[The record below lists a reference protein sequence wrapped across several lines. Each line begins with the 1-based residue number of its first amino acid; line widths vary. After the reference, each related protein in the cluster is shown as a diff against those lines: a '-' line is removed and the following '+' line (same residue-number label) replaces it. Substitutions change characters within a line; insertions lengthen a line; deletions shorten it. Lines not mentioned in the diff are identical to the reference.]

1 MFRLKS
7 LVLLSDNLSKKTATY
22 QLTVIVVNYNV
33 EYFLD
38 QCLHSVRKASKNIDV
53 EVIVV
58 DNASMD
64 GSVEMLQENYRDFR
78 LILNEENVGFSKAN
92 NQGIEIA
99 KGRYV
104 LLLNPDTVVEED
116 SFEKVVEYLD
126 AHPEVG
132 GLGVRMI
139 DGRGNFLPES
149 KRGLPKPM
157 VAFYK
162 IFGLSRIFPKSKRF
176 GQYHLGHLSEFET
189 AEIDILSGAFMLMRK
204 EALDKVGVLD
214 ESFFMYGEDIDLS
227 YRIQKGGY
235 KNVYFPDTTII
246 HYKGESTKKSSVN
259 YVFVFYR
266 AMVIFAKKHFSGNN
280 AWLFS
285 FLINIAIYFRAS
297 LAIFTRLIKTL
308 FLPVF
313 DLTCIVLGLFALTN
327 YWSMSNIEFPEEL
340 IRYSIPAYG
349 LTWVAV
355 VYFNGGYD
363 RPIKLFK
370 FLKGTLLGTLPIL
383 VAYAI
388 LPKSLQFSRLFI
400 FIGAAWVLTYYLVSR
415 VYFHFAFP
423 KWFRLRNTAKKDF
436 AIYGSPSEF
445 ERISHLLTQTQSNL
459 GDIIHITDKRLL
471 SDNDQSYDE
480 LIFASKDISN
490 AEIIALMSEMKS
502 STLDFKI
509 APEGNDLL
517 IGSNSIDTAGEL
529 YILNL
534 NALISSENKRKK
546 RLFDILGSFG
556 ILLSLPISVFL
567 FKKKTQF
574 IRNIFAVLI
583 GKRSFIGFSE
593 ALSLK
598 DVRLPRIKKGILT
611 PDDGFEFQD
620 EGITEKLN
628 LLYARD
634 YSMRKDFSILWK
646 AWRKLDS

>member
-1 MFRLKS
+1 MPE
-7 LVLLSDNLSKKTATY
+7 KTTPY

-38 QCLHSVRKASKNIDV
+38 QCLQSVRKASDGLKI

-58 DNASMD
+58 DNASRD
-64 GSVEMLQENYRDFR
+64 GSVEMLAQKYSDFH
-78 LILNEENVGFSKAN
+78 LILNEDNVGFSKAN
-92 NQGIEIA
+92 NQGIDIA
-99 KGRYV
+99 LGKYV
-104 LLLNPDTVVEED
+104 LLLNPDTVVEE
-116 SFEKVVEYLD
+116 SGFRKVIDYMD
-126 AHPEVG
+126 AHPEAG

-204 EALDKVGVLD
+204 EALDKVGALD

-235 KNVYFPDTTII
+235 KNVYFPETTII

-285 FLINIAIYFRAS
+285 FLINMAIYFRAS

-308 FLPVF
+308 FLPLF

-327 YWSMSNIEFPEEL
+327 YWSMSNIEFPDEL

-349 LTWVAV
+349 ITWVAV

-370 FLKGTLLGTLPIL
+370 YLKGTILGTLPIL

-400 FIGAAWVLTYYLVSR
+400 FIGAAWVMIYYFVSR
-415 VYFHFAFP
+415 IYFHFAFP
-423 KWFRLRNTAKKDF
+423 KWFRLRNTTKKNF
-436 AIYGSPSEF
+436 AIYGSDVEF
-445 ERISHLLTQTQSNL
+445 ERISHLLSQTQTNIGEVKKVSKEEL
-459 GDIIHITDKRLL
+459 ADETLKV
-471 SDNDQSYDE
+471 DE
-480 LIFASKDISN
+480 LIFSAKDISN
-490 AEIIALMSEMKS
+490 EEIIALMSKLKS
-502 STLDFKI
+502 NDLDFKI
-509 APEGNDLL
+509 APEASDLL

-546 RLFDILGSFG
+546 RLFDLMAAFG
-556 ILLSLPISVFL
+556 MMLSLPVSIFL
-567 FKKKTQF
+567 FKNKATYVQNVFSVLVGKK
-574 IRNIFAVLI
+574 
-583 GKRSFIGFSE
+583 SFIGFSE
-593 ALSLK
+593 ELSFK

-611 PDDGFEFQD
+611 PDDGFEFHD

-634 YSMRKDFSILWK
+634 YSMRKDFSIVWK

>member
-1 MFRLKS
+1 MYCYPLK
-7 LVLLSDNLSKKTATY
+7 LPETNYKY

-38 QCLHSVRKASKNIDV
+38 QCLTSVRKASEGLNI
-53 EVIVV
+53 ETIVV

-64 GSVEMLQENYRDFR
+64 GSVEMLEKKYSDLH
-78 LILNEENVGFSKAN
+78 LILNRDNVGFSKAN
-92 NQGIEIA
+92 NQGIEMA
-99 KGRYV
+99 QGKYV
-104 LLLNPDTVVEED
+104 LLLNPDTVVEES
-116 SFEKVVEYLD
+116 SFEKVIEYMD
-126 AHPEVG
+126 NHPDTG
-132 GLGVRMI
+132 GMGVRMV

-204 EALDKVGVLD
+204 DALDTIGLLD

-235 KNVYFPDTTII
+235 KNVYFPETTII

-285 FLINIAIYFRAS
+285 FLINMAIYFRAS
-297 LAIFTRLIKTL
+297 LAIFTRFIKTL
-308 FLPVF
+308 FLPFF
-313 DLTCIVLGLFALTN
+313 DLTCLVAGLFALTN

-340 IRYSIPAYG
+340 IRYSIPIYG

-370 FLKGTLLGTLPIL
+370 FLKGIVLGTLPIL

-388 LPKSLQFSRLFI
+388 LPKTLQFSRLFI
-400 FIGAAWVLTYYLVSR
+400 FIGAAWVMTYYVVSR
-415 VYFHFAFP
+415 IYFHFAFP
-423 KWFRLRNTAKKDF
+423 KWFRLRNTEKKDF
-436 AIYGSPSEF
+436 GIYGSLEEY
-445 ERISHLLTQTQSNL
+445 ERIAQLLSQTQTNFGSALHFSTKNEL
-459 GDIIHITDKRLL
+459 ESK
-471 SDNDQSYDE
+471 SDTVDE
-480 LIFASKDISN
+480 LIFSSKDISN
-490 AEIIALMSEMKS
+490 EEIISWMSQLKGS
-502 STLDFKI
+502 NKDFKI
-509 APEGNDLL
+509 APENSDLL
-517 IGSNSIDTAGEL
+517 IGSNSIDTAGDL

-534 NALISSENKRKK
+534 NALVSNENKRKK
-546 RLFDILGSFG
+546 RLFD
-556 ILLSLPISVFL
+556 LLAAFCMIISLPVSTF
-567 FKKKTQF
+567 FYKNKNQF
-574 IRNIFAVLI
+574 IRNVFAVFI
-583 GKRSFIGFSE
+583 GKKSFIGFSE
-593 ALSLK
+593 ELSLK

-620 EGITEKLN
+620 AGVTEKLN

-634 YSMRKDFSILWK
+634 YSMRKDFSIVWK
-646 AWRKLDS
+646 AWQKLDN

>member
-1 MFRLKS
+1 MS
-7 LVLLSDNLSKKTATY
+7 ETTTTY

-38 QCLHSVRKASKNIDV
+38 QCLSSVRKASKGLEI
-53 EVIVV
+53 ETIVV

-64 GSVEMLQENYRDFR
+64 GSVELLHQKYSDLH

-99 KGRYV
+99 KGKYV
-104 LLLNPDTVVEED
+104 LLLNPDTVVEES
-116 SFEKVVEYLD
+116 SFQKVIDYMD
-126 AHPEVG
+126 AHPETG

-162 IFGLSRIFPKSKRF
+162 IFGLSRIFPKSERF
-176 GQYHLGHLSEFET
+176 GQYHLGHLDEFET

-204 EALDKVGVLD
+204 DALDKVGNLD

-235 KNVYFPDTTII
+235 KNVYFPETTII

-285 FLINIAIYFRAS
+285 FLINMAIYFRAS
-297 LAIFTRLIKTL
+297 LAIITRLIKTL

-313 DLTCIVLGLFALTN
+313 DSTCIVAGLFALTN

-370 FLKGTLLGTLPIL
+370 FLKGTILGTAAIL
-383 VAYAI
+383 IAYAI

-400 FIGAAWVLTYYLVSR
+400 FLGAAWALTYYFVSR
-415 VYFHFAFP
+415 IYFHFAFP
-423 KWFRLRNTAKKDF
+423 RWFRLRNSAKKDF
-436 AIYGSPSEF
+436 AIYGSKSEF
-445 ERISHLLTQTQSNL
+445 DRIAHVLSQTQSNL
-459 GDIIHITDKRLL
+459 GETIHIDSRETLAEKEP
-471 SDNDQSYDE
+471 SFDE
-480 LIFASKDISN
+480 LIFSSKDIDN
-490 AEIIALMSEMKS
+490 TEIIQLMSQLKGAAM
-502 STLDFKI
+502 DFKI
-509 APEGNDLL
+509 APEVSDLL
-517 IGSNSIDTAGEL
+517 IGSNSIDTAGDL

-546 RLFDILGSFG
+546 RLFDILAGLCMF
-556 ILLSLPISVFL
+556 LSLPFSIFL
-567 FKKKTQF
+567 YQNKSIFTK
-574 IRNIFAVLI
+574 NVFAVLI
-583 GKRSFIGFSE
+583 GKKSFIGFSE
-593 ALSLK
+593 ELSLK

-634 YSMRKDFSILWK
+634 YSMRKDFSIVWK

>member
-1 MFRLKS
+1 MS
-7 LVLLSDNLSKKTATY
+7 ENTTPY

-38 QCLHSVRKASKNIDV
+38 QCLQSVEKASKGLNI
-53 EVIVV
+53 ETIVV

-64 GSVEMLQENYRDFR
+64 GSVELLQKKYSHLH
-78 LILNEENVGFSKAN
+78 LILNTDNVGFSKAN
-92 NQGIEIA
+92 NQGIDIA
-99 KGRYV
+99 QGKYV
-104 LLLNPDTVVEED
+104 LLLNPDTVVEES
-116 SFEKVVEYLD
+116 SFQKVIDYMD
-126 AHPEVG
+126 KYPDTG

-204 EALDKVGVLD
+204 DALDKVGNLD

-285 FLINIAIYFRAS
+285 FLINMAIYFRAS

-340 IRYSIPAYG
+340 IKYSIPAYG

-363 RPIKLFK
+363 RPLKLFK
-370 FLKGTLLGTLPIL
+370 FLKGTILGTLPIL
-383 VAYAI
+383 IAYAI

-400 FIGAAWVLTYYLVSR
+400 FIGAAWVLTYYFVSR
-415 VYFHFAFP
+415 IYFHFAFP
-423 KWFRLRNTAKKDF
+423 KRFRLRNTEKKNF
-436 AIYGSPSEF
+436 AIYGSSSEF
-445 ERISHLLTQTQSNL
+445 ERISHLLTQTQTNI
-459 GDIIHITDKRLL
+459 GDITPVKTEEINKENH
-471 SDNDQSYDE
+471 NFDE
-480 LIFASKDISN
+480 LIFSSKDVSN
-490 AEIIALMSEMKS
+490 AEIIALMSKLKS
-502 STLDFKI
+502 TTLDFKI
-509 APEGNDLL
+509 APESIDLL
-517 IGSNSIDTAGEL
+517 IGSNSIDTAGDL

-534 NALISSENKRKK
+534 NALVSNENKRKK
-546 RLFDILGSFG
+546 RLFDILAATCM
-556 ILLSLPISVFL
+556 LISIPVSAFL
-567 FKKKTQF
+567 YSNKAAF
-574 IRNIFAVLI
+574 IKNIFSVLI
-583 GKRSFIGFSE
+583 GKKSFIGFSDE
-593 ALSLK
+593 LSLK

-611 PDDGFEFQD
+611 PADGFEFRD

-634 YSMRKDFSILWK
+634 YSMRKDFSIVWK
-646 AWRKLDS
+646 AWRKLDR

>member
-1 MFRLKS
+1 MS
-7 LVLLSDNLSKKTATY
+7 ENTATY

-33 EYFLD
+33 EHFLD
-38 QCLHSVRKASKNIDV
+38 QCLQSVRDASKNLDI

-64 GSVEMLQENYRDFR
+64 GSVEMLQNKYSDFH
-78 LILNEENVGFSKAN
+78 LILNQDNVGFSKAN
-92 NQGIEIA
+92 NQGIDIA
-99 KGRYV
+99 KGKYV
-104 LLLNPDTVVEED
+104 LLLNPDTVVEES
-116 SFEKVVEYLD
+116 SFQKVIDYMD
-126 AHPEVG
+126 ANPEAG

-162 IFGLSRIFPKSKRF
+162 IFGLSRIFPRSKRF

-204 EALDKVGVLD
+204 EALDKVGSLD

-235 KNVYFPDTTII
+235 KNVYFPETTII

-285 FLINIAIYFRAS
+285 FLINMAIYFRAS

-313 DLTCIVLGLFALTN
+313 DLACIVLGLFALTN
-327 YWSMSNIEFPEEL
+327 YWSMSNIMFPEEL
-340 IRYSIPAYG
+340 IKYSIPAYG

-370 FLKGTLLGTLPIL
+370 FLKGTILGTLPIL
-383 VAYAI
+383 LAYAI

-400 FIGAAWVLTYYLVSR
+400 FIGAAWVLTYYFISR
-415 VYFHFAFP
+415 IYFHFAFP
-423 KWFRLRNTAKKDF
+423 KRFRLRNTAKKNF
-436 AIYGSPSEF
+436 AVYGSEADF
-445 ERISHLLTQTQSNL
+445 ERISHLLTQTQTNI
-459 GDIIHITDKRLL
+459 GDISPISKEDLDTETL
-471 SDNDQSYDE
+471 NFDE
-480 LIFASKDISN
+480 LIFSGKDIRN
-490 AEIIALMSEMKS
+490 EEIIALMSRLKS
-502 STLDFKI
+502 NSLDFKI
-509 APEGNDLL
+509 APESNDLL
-517 IGSNSIDTAGEL
+517 IGSNSIDTAGDL

-534 NALISSENKRKK
+534 NALVSSENKRKK
-546 RLFDILGSFG
+546 RLFDIMAATCM
-556 ILLSLPISVFL
+556 ILTLPVSVFF
-567 FKKKTQF
+567 FKNKSAF
-574 IRNIFAVLI
+574 VRNIFAVFI
-583 GKRSFIGFSE
+583 GKKSFIGFSE

-646 AWRKLDS
+646 AWRKLDQ